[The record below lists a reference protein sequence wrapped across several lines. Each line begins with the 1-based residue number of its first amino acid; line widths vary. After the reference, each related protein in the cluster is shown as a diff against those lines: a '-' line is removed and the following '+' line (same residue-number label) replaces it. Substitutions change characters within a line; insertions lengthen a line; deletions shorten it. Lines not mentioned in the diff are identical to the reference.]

1 MQSYDAYQ
9 RWKLGRAGSRGGFTL
24 IELLV
29 VIAIIAIL
37 AGMLLP
43 ALSKAKTKA
52 QGIHCMNN
60 GKQIAL
66 AWIMF
71 ADDNEDQLA
80 GNIGGDASRI
90 RANLD
95 RTWVLGWMD
104 FQPSN
109 LDNTNTH
116 YLTHGQLGPYIG
128 QTPAPFKCPGDR
140 SKVTIGNVTY
150 PRVRSISMNGYMG
163 MPNDGI
169 KTAGY
174 FVYEKHSSIVRP
186 PPAQAWVFLDEHES
200 SINDGYFVTLM
211 EGYDPPSPRAYVLG
225 NYPASYHNKAGG
237 ISFADGH
244 SEIRRWV
251 DPRTTNPFQNHIA
264 SPNNPD
270 VEWLMARSTAKIS
283 GATR

>member
-1 MQSYDAYQ
+1 MP
-9 RWKLGRAGSRGGFTL
+9 SRLHKRSRIKATGGFTL

-52 QGIHCMNN
+52 QGIHCLNN

-66 AWIMF
+66 GWIMF
-71 ADDNEDQLA
+71 ADDNEDRLP
-80 GNIGGDASRI
+80 GNIGGPASQD
-90 RANLD
+90 RANLE

-104 FQPSN
+104 FSPSN
-109 LDNTNTH
+109 LDNTNIY
-116 YLTHGQLGPYIG
+116 YLTHGQVGPYLG
-128 QTPAPFKCPGDR
+128 HTPAPFKCPGDR
-140 SKVTIGNVTY
+140 SRVTIRGVTY

-169 KTAGY
+169 KSPGY

-186 PPAQAWVFLDEHES
+186 APAQAWVFLDEHER

-211 EGYDPPSPRAYVLG
+211 DGYDPSSPRAYVLG
-225 NYPASYHNKAGG
+225 NYPASYHNQAGG

-251 DPRTTNPFQNHIA
+251 DPRTTNPNQNHLA

-270 VEWLMARSTAKIS
+270 VEWLMARSTARVS